1 MACVCVEGRGGG
13 AKVGQINRRMEGENA
28 VVRYQECF
36 TFITSN
42 LSVSS
47 SISSSLEEMSVS
59 IYRHICCI
67 TSHDHHP
74 ITPTTRSP
82 PHYHPHHKVT
92 TPLSPPPQGHHPTI
106 TPPQGHHPTITPTTR
121 SPPHYHPTT
130 RSPPHYHPHHKVTT
144 PLSPHHKV
152 TTPPPPQGHHST
164 ITPTTRS
171 PPHYHTHHKVTIPL
185 HITRSLLHYVHMHIT
200 RSPSLT
206 IDQLGGKPRS
216 AERKIADTSTKER
229 ERATRPQITYHLS
242 PCVWNGSAHPWYQS

>member
-1 MACVCVEGRGGG
+1 
-13 AKVGQINRRMEGENA
+13 MEGENA

-74 ITPTTRSP
+74 ITSTTRSP
-82 PHYHPHHKVT
+82 PHYHP
-92 TPLSPPPQGHHPTI
+92 
-106 TPPQGHHPTITPTTR
+106 
-121 SPPHYHPTT
+121 
-130 RSPPHYHPHHKVTT
+130 
-144 PLSPHHKV
+144 
-152 TTPPPPQGHHST
+152 
-164 ITPTTRS
+164 
-171 PPHYHTHHKVTIPL
+171 HHKVTIPL

-229 ERATRPQITYHLS
+229 ESYKASNNLPLVPLCLEWERPPMVPELKNERETESEVSYVPTLRGCRGSTHLLEMGT
-242 PCVWNGSAHPWYQS
+242 V